1 MGIPQGQGSENDTEE
16 VDQDAWLY
24 ETCKLALQLVVDL
37 FVKFYDTVNPLL
49 KKVLTLLTSFIKRPH
64 QSLAG
69 IGITAFVR
77 LMSSGGPLFVE
88 TNWEIVVLSL
98 KEAAKA
104 TFPDF
109 SYILSGAH
117 LDNAASDN
125 GNSPLKQENGES
137 RGSIDDDS
145 DGLRTR
151 NLYSAIG
158 DAKCRA
164 ATQLL
169 LIQAVMEIYNMY
181 RAQISAKN
189 KLILF
194 EALHAVACHAHKV
207 NSDANLRSKL
217 QELGSLAQMQD
228 PPLLRLENESYHLCL
243 VLLQNSAV
251 DRPLNGDV
259 EVEAHLVQL
268 CREVLEVYLKAA
280 KGQPVVASTGTQ
292 PRTHWLIPVGS
303 GKRRE
308 LAARAP
314 IVVSTLHAISGLGDT
329 LFRKN
334 LALFFPL
341 LSCLISCEHGSTEVQ
356 VALSD
361 MLNTWV
367 GPILLRAC

>member
-1 MGIPQGQGSENDTEE
+1 
-16 VDQDAWLY
+16 
-24 ETCKLALQLVVDL
+24 
-37 FVKFYDTVNPLL
+37 
-49 KKVLTLLTSFIKRPH
+49 
-64 QSLAG
+64 
-69 IGITAFVR
+69 
-77 LMSSGGPLFVE
+77 
-88 TNWEIVVLSL
+88 
-98 KEAAKA
+98 
-104 TFPDF
+104 
-109 SYILSGAH
+109 
-117 LDNAASDN
+117 
-125 GNSPLKQENGES
+125 
-137 RGSIDDDS
+137 
-145 DGLRTR
+145 
-151 NLYSAIG
+151 
-158 DAKCRA
+158 
-164 ATQLL
+164 
-169 LIQAVMEIYNMY
+169 MY

-194 EALHAVACHAHKV
+194 EALHAVGCHAHKV

-280 KGQPVVASTGTQ
+280 KGQPVVASTGAQ

-314 IVVSTLHAISGLGDT
+314 VVVSTLHAISGLGDT

-341 LSCLISCEHGSTEVQ
+341 LSCLVSCEHGSTEVQ

-367 GPILLRAC
+367 DCPKNGASGSDMRDADLAAKSSRPRTPGLLTWPTRRDWSTGCTKDARCRTTDLAQVRSASPHLQAHASPPVRQAWREA